1 LYNKVSNNIFSKV
14 KDYKNKS
21 KNLAL
26 EPDLTLIM
34 AQSRYIT
41 RTWFLKDK
49 DYRSKILA
57 LEPDLT
63 FIMAQSSYST
73 KIWF

>member
-1 LYNKVSNNIFSKV
+1 LYNKVSHNILLKV

-34 AQSRYIT
+34 AQSRYST
-41 RTWFLKDK
+41 RTWFLNVK
-49 DYRSKILA
+49 DYKNKNKNKNLA

-63 FIMAQSSYST
+63 LIMAQSR
-73 KIWF
+73 

>member
-1 LYNKVSNNIFSKV
+1 VCKQDPYLYNKVSHNILLKV

-34 AQSRYIT
+34 AQSRYST
-41 RTWFLKDK
+41 RQGLQGQEQELGSGAW
-49 DYRSKILA
+49 
-57 LEPDLT
+57 P
-63 FIMAQSSYST
+63 YSHYGSVQVQY
-73 KIWF
+73 